1 MCRRLWGGVGMTEP
15 AFIFSTPEIEV
26 AHSAGQSAHPNLLAN
41 SRVIQALR
49 RLAAARERRW
59 KLVTRTTASKLIRPK
74 YDAGAHAFADWTA
87 RRLRSLQQESS
98 TSSFPMRKPPNRS
111 RPSENRW
118 PGSRRLGLPRR
129 TCRPGRQHLR
139 HIRLLPRSV
148 KASGKDGAALPLSV
162 FFCSTSKRQR
172 RCSSIFRQ
180 HSQPSL
186 MK

>member
-1 MCRRLWGGVGMTEP
+1 MTEP

-74 YDAGAHAFADWTA
+74 YDAGAHAFTDWTG

-98 TSSFPMRKPPNRS
+98 TSSFP
-111 RPSENRW
+111 RPENQGAMSARTAIDVAKALIDD
-118 PGSRRLGLPRR
+118 GS
-129 TCRPGRQHLR
+129 
-139 HIRLLPRSV
+139 IY
-148 KASGKDGAALPLSV
+148 
-162 FFCSTSKRQR
+162 
-172 RCSSIFRQ
+172 
-180 HSQPSL
+180 
-186 MK
+186 